1 MCTSTYGHWAIFN
14 CKCTRFLRKY
24 VKTTCTL
31 HVWACDLFP
40 NFKYTHCTWEMSWW
54 AVSFNRDS
62 VSKLWIHTSSQEVY
76 VSRRTA
82 RPSSFSLFQIKSIYS
97 AQDSRYNLL
106 TNFESAN
113 AVCQKRLQ
121 GTSVA
126 SKSNS
131 THFPNPWIHASSQ
144 GAFEIYILCSY
155 AHWPH
160 SIVNVHFLGTGDF
173 ASTRPRHRVQKAR
186 PWGTKIELI
195 PCTKIAQSCQNS
207 SSNTGSHWYPSRACL
222 SREQEQARRVSQI
235 DPFAIFSRV
244 KSCSW
249 GWSQSLLT
257 ECTLSQEVLDIYVHS
272 VHTSMWLICQ
282 TSSTHIFTRGMSR
295 WDDSSFHCDLFHT
308 ISTRLITGTIWH
320 LRNLCALEYS
330 AYFQV
335 TSTNTAQSLRFESL
349 PSLNL

>member
-1 MCTSTYGHWAIFN
+1 VCTSTYGHWAIFN

-222 SREQEQARRVSQI
+222 SREQEQARRVSMMMIAFITVRSSLVPLIEGLCAQI
-235 DPFAIFSRV
+235 YFRFEI
-244 KSCSW
+244 
-249 GWSQSLLT
+249 
-257 ECTLSQEVLDIYVHS
+257 S
-272 VHTSMWLICQ
+272 VVCV
-282 TSSTHIFTRGMSR
+282 HIFCF
-295 WDDSSFHCDLFHT
+295 SFSEEKIC
-308 ISTRLITGTIWH
+308 
-320 LRNLCALEYS
+320 
-330 AYFQV
+330 
-335 TSTNTAQSLRFESL
+335 
-349 PSLNL
+349 